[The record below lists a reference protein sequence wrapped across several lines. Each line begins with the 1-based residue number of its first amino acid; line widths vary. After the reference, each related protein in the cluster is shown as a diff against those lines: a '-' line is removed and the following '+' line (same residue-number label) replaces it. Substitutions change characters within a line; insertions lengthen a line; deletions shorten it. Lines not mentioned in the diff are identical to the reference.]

1 MLSLKIFS
9 YRSLKWRLVVS
20 VCSIVSLIF
29 IGLSIIAI
37 DRITSE
43 STQRI
48 KSGLARTVEI
58 EASNVKELFASR
70 YKVLETAFDSV
81 TLQNW
86 LKSRTTMWS
95 SLEEELLYPKVNQF
109 LTRLV
114 NSEAEITSLF
124 YSPEK
129 SREYWDENGRIAQHI
144 MTRPITDIPWWKLT
158 SKVGK
163 AVVNEP
169 FEDTRTN
176 IVSAAITRPVYDEQ
190 GQLIAI
196 AGIDLKL
203 DSIQKQIANSTR
215 YQGNGNAFLFQQD
228 KRLITMLPDTDI
240 APIDRTLDTLDTLEG
255 NSGFV
260 QLASIQQDLGF
271 YPVTWQGEEY
281 LAAVVKVEMEKPLMN
296 WRLVLLYPQMEIDAP
311 ISKAI
316 WQLMLMTV
324 VLILTIGF
332 ILSWLIKRGL
342 MPLNEVGDAM
352 ARIVNGDGDLTQ
364 RLNVKNNDEIGRL
377 AGLFNSFVDDI
388 NSIVSNSLRVSASVS
403 ESSANVQQM
412 MLHADEA
419 VRNQDSQLDMI
430 ATATTELTQAVSEI
444 SRSAQN
450 SSDATI
456 EVKQQVQHGMTLATQ
471 ADRQINELATSFQ
484 QTEALVN
491 ELNISSDRIG
501 EVLDVIGKIADQTN
515 LLALNA
521 AIEAARAGEHGRGFA
536 VVADEVRTLASQTQ
550 DSTHNIQTII
560 DALRHNTKQ
569 VIEVMVDNR
578 SHAEESVQ
586 HAQTIQQ
593 KLSDLTEQVE
603 HIQLQSEEIATATL
617 QQSTVLED
625 VSRNIVTTRDLSH
638 NTSELMNEANSASGE
653 LKSESEALLA
663 SLQHFKTR

>member
-1 MLSLKIFS
+1 MFQLNQLKN
-9 YRSLKWRLVVS
+9 RSLKWRLVVS

-43 STQRI
+43 STERI
-48 KSGLARTVEI
+48 KSGLARTIET

-70 YKVLETAFDSV
+70 QKVLQTAFDSI
-81 TLQNW
+81 TMQQW
-86 LKSRTTMWS
+86 LKSRTEMWS
-95 SLEEELLYPKVNQF
+95 PLDDEPLYPIVNQF
-109 LTRLV
+109 LKRMV
-114 NSEAEITSLF
+114 ASEPEITSLF
-124 YSPEK
+124 YSPEG
-129 SREYWDENGRIAQHI
+129 SREYWDESGRIPQEV

-158 SKVGK
+158 SRVGK

-169 FEDTRTN
+169 FEDTRTK
-176 IVSAAITRPVYDEQ
+176 IVSAAITKPVYDEA
-190 GQLIAI
+190 GQQIAI
-196 AGIDLKL
+196 VGIDLKL
-203 DSIQKQIANSTR
+203 EAIQDQIANNTQ
-215 YQGNGNAFLFQQD
+215 YLGKGNAFLFQDD
-228 KRLITMLPDTDI
+228 KRLITMLPNTEI
-240 APIDRTLDTLDTLEG
+240 APVDRTLDTLDTLPG
-255 NSGFV
+255 NEGFV
-260 QLASIQQDLGF
+260 QLSQLSDSLAF
-271 YPVTWQGEEY
+271 YPVTWQEQEF
-281 LAAVVKVEMEKPLMN
+281 LAAVVKVDMQEPLMN
-296 WRLVLLYPQMEIDAP
+296 WRLVLLYPQSEIDAP
-311 ISKAI
+311 IAKAI
-316 WQLMLMTV
+316 WQLVFMTIG
-324 VLILTIGF
+324 LILVIGF
-332 ILSWLIKRGL
+332 ILSTLIKRGL
-342 MPLNEVGDAM
+342 RPLNEVGDAM

-364 RLNVKNNDEIGRL
+364 RLEVKNNDEIGRL
-377 AGLFNSFVDDI
+377 SDLFNGFVDNI
-388 NSIVSNSLRVSASVS
+388 NSIVKNSLQVSVSVS
-403 ESSANVQQM
+403 EASANMQQM
-412 MLHADEA
+412 MVHADEA

-456 EVKQQVQHGMTLATQ
+456 EVKQQAEHGMSLATQ
-471 ADRQINELATSFQ
+471 ADKQINELATSFK
-484 QTEALVN
+484 QTEDLVN

-560 DALRHNTKQ
+560 EALRSNTKK
-569 VIEVMVDNR
+569 VLEVMVDNR

-593 KLSDLTEQVE
+593 KLSELTAQVE

-625 VSRNIVTTRDLSH
+625 VSRNIVTTRDLSY
-638 NTSELMNEANSASGE
+638 NTSELMNEANTAGGE
-653 LKSESEALLA
+653 LKNESDTLLA
-663 SLQHFKTR
+663 SLQHFKTN